1 MADKASRGMVVYGD
15 GLARIINESHTHLH
29 ALASRA
35 LCGFLSLPISPPS
48 EIDDA
53 RIVREFAQLLD
64 ASEAYQNMSGKDAVC
79 LIPSMADRFMGMR
92 SAIITNNSSLKTF
105 GGKLG
110 CTVLQLSNIIG
121 DNHPNADSPL
131 DVVASELLKL
141 LGFQEGKASETSPF
155 DLVFIHIGD
164 GEKNS
169 KKETDYVNDLVGQIM
184 HIAETRS
191 EISSRLHMS
200 VVMSYGAVSED
211 DDTNLSFICVGGNN
225 SDLSLLFPC
234 QSYMVKGRNLRN
246 NVRHHAP
253 MLIAQWQN
261 ALTRKDM
268 VDTFSFKDFKEHGG
282 ILAIPADRFIHE
294 VAFKLWKASKYGA

>member
-48 EIDDA
+48 ELVKFDPRGDEWAKKKLQFNIHHMFDETTEKIDDA

-79 LIPSMADRFMGMR
+79 LMPSMADRFMGMR
-92 SAIITNNSSLKTF
+92 SAIITYNSSLKTF

-121 DNHPNADSPL
+121 DNHPNADLPL

-141 LGFQEGKASETSPF
+141 LGFQEGKASET
-155 DLVFIHIGD
+155 
-164 GEKNS
+164 K
-169 KKETDYVNDLVGQIM
+169 
-184 HIAETRS
+184 TRS
-191 EISSRLHMS
+191 EISSRLHLS

-211 DDTNLSFICVGGNN
+211 DDTNLSFICGGGNN
-225 SDLSLLFPC
+225 SDLSFLFPC

-268 VDTFSFKDFKEHGG
+268 VETFSFKDFKEVRIGMSLCYRAWTVLESH
-282 ILAIPADRFIHE
+282 L
-294 VAFKLWKASKYGA
+294 